1 MLFFCCAPHAATCQ
15 LYSSYWGANGGLVP
29 GSAQLAIC
37 RTTNATCDQYASFAS
52 AQSWLSAAQDKDDNI
67 EAMRSLSFLFNAFIM
82 MQVADLRSVV
92 RADARSAV
100 RSEARPSHPPDA
112 GCQ

>member
-1 MLFFCCAPHAATCQ
+1 MLDFFCAPHAASCQ

-37 RTTNATCDQYASFAS
+37 RTTNATCDQYASFTS
-52 AQSWLSAAQDKDDNI
+52 AQSWLSAAQDKDDNV

-82 MQVADLRSVV
+82 MQVANFRSG
-92 RADARSAV
+92 V
-100 RSEARPSHPPDA
+100 RSEVRSDVRSDQSLPSS
-112 GCQ
+112 